1 MTVRKLAEK
10 LGWKLIAGEKG
21 ILAEV
26 KGCSSGDLLSW
37 VLSHGRQGQVWLT
50 VMGTETAVA
59 VAVLSGFSAIVLA
72 GGAELDAEAA
82 RQADEKKVPVYSC
95 RENLYEAAIRIYE
108 ALSKTE
114 SNERREELRETR

>member
-1 MTVRKLAEK
+1 MTVKELAEN

-21 ILAEV
+21 IFEEV
-26 KGCSSGDLLSW
+26 TGCSAGDLLSW
-37 VLSHGRQGQVWLT
+37 VLSHGSQGQIWLT

-72 GGAELDAEAA
+72 GSAELDADAD
-82 RQADEKKVPVYSC
+82 RQADERELSVYSC

-108 ALSKTE
+108 ALSETE
-114 SNERREELRETR
+114 SSEKEELCETR